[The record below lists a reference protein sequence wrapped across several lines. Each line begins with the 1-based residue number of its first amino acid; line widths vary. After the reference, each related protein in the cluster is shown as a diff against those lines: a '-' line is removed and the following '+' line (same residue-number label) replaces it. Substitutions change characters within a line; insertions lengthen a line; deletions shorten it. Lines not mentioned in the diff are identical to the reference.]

1 MEAAAAI
8 ELPWG
13 VYPISA
19 LARLPYHGEEAKD
32 LAAIA
37 QAGLPV
43 AEGYVVSLSGADPKE
58 RVVQALARAIDE
70 ARSHLVWVLPLF
82 PTRSIAARLEPRLG
96 FDRTTSSRADVEPIV
111 RSLFST
117 LESPDVRAALGG
129 GLGNVA
135 VRLVFADDAPFGRAA
150 SADPLDGDPDRIRV
164 WEYRASAWVVDR
176 RSARI
181 TSRGDGRMK
190 ADDASSVADLT
201 DRVQLALQRP
211 VEIAWCISSGERSR
225 AEVRVAGV
233 RPLEIAP
240 RFTAVPYRLVALI
253 AADEGVVSPMSTDA
267 LDVALRTGDEP
278 ANEARVRR
286 FYARP
291 YRRIDEAQ
299 PAPIGARG
307 PASIRRS
314 ISRVSNVLGD
324 LAAPLGAATQFER
337 ALGERLAELDAV
349 RLDTM
354 SDEELVEELL
364 RRQALVCDALRLID
378 RMRRASRTT
387 LTALEAVVGSLP
399 NDCALA
405 LAAPRPSKAR
415 RKLYDR
421 LARMARKVQDEAGE
435 LVRPEAL
442 SAQLRKKWHEM
453 RRSLRD
459 TRPLGLDMRAP
470 PFGESDEALLA
481 ALGARYAEREAV
493 IEKVRRDAARRLAVT
508 ARARPLGRTREAL
521 VLALTLGLRRLANGK
536 GAAAEALSHALLRHR
551 RAVVEGGRRLVHA
564 GLLDEPEDALHLH
577 LTELSQG
584 LSGEPGAYAARV
596 RLRQENDQR
605 WARFTAPSRIERRI
619 G

>member
-1 MEAAAAI
+1 MEAVLEAT

-13 VYPISA
+13 VYAISA
-19 LARLPYHGEEAKD
+19 LARLPYLGEEATEL
-32 LAAIA
+32 LAITN
-37 QAGLPV
+37 AGLPV
-43 AEGYVVSLSGADPKE
+43 AEGYVVSLSGADPRE
-58 RVVQALARAIDE
+58 RLAQALGRAIDE
-70 ARSHLVWVLPLF
+70 ARGRVVWVLPLF
-82 PTRSIAARLEPRLG
+82 PTRSVAQRLEPRLG
-96 FDRTTSSRADVEPIV
+96 FDRTATSRAEIDDAV
-111 RSLFST
+111 RSLFAA

-135 VRLVFADDAPFGRAA
+135 VRLVLADEGPFGRAA

-181 TSRGDGRMK
+181 TSRGDGRMQ
-190 ADDASSVADLT
+190 ARDASAVADLV
-201 DRVQLALQRP
+201 DRVQLAIQRP
-211 VEIAWCISSGERSR
+211 VEIAWCLHSNERSR
-225 AEVRVAGV
+225 SDVRVAGV

-240 RFTAVPYRLVALI
+240 RFTPVPYRLVALI
-253 AADEGVVSPMSTDA
+253 AADEGVVCPMSTDA

-291 YRRIDEAQ
+291 YRRIDEA
-299 PAPIGARG
+299 PVVMGLRA

-314 ISRVSNVLGD
+314 VSRVSNVLSD
-324 LAAPLGAATQFER
+324 LAAPLTAAKQFER
-337 ALGERLAELDAV
+337 ALGERLAALDAV
-349 RLDTM
+349 RLESI
-354 SDEELVEELL
+354 SDAELVEELL
-364 RRQALVCDALRLID
+364 RRQALVCDSLRLID

-405 LAAPRPSKAR
+405 LAAPRPGKAR

-421 LARMARKVQDEAGE
+421 LARMARKIEDEARD

-442 SAQLRKKWHEM
+442 SAPLRKKWHEL

-470 PFGESDEALLA
+470 PFGSSDDALLT
-481 ALGARYAEREAV
+481 ALGARYAEREAMV
-493 IEKVRRDAARRLAVT
+493 EKVRRDAARRLAAT

-521 VLALTLGLRRLANGK
+521 AMTLTVGLGRVANAK
-536 GAAAEALSHALLRHR
+536 GAAAEALSHALLRQR
-551 RAVVEGGRRLVHA
+551 SAVLEGGERLA
-564 GLLDEPEDALHLH
+564 REGLIDAAEDALNLH
-577 LTELSQG
+577 LSELTQG

-605 WARFTAPSRIERRI
+605 WGRFAAPARIERRI